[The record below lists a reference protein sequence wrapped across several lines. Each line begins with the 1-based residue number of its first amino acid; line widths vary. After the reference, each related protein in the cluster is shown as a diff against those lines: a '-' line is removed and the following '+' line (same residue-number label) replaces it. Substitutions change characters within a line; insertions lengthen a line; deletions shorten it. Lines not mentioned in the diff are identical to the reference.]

1 MNLKSNQMKKIVFSV
16 FLLIFA
22 FSTTLVLANDSKENS
37 ASESNA
43 TKAETENK
51 LSEEEINKL
60 VDRVEEIREMDKSE
74 MTSKEKRVLRKEV
87 KEIKKNVKKHDGTI
101 YIGGSTLLII
111 ILLIILLQ
119 SVLN

>member
-1 MNLKSNQMKKIVFSV
+1 MNLKFNQMKKIVFFV

-22 FSTTLVLANDSKENS
+22 FSTTSLLANDSKENS
-37 ASESNA
+37 ASESDA

-111 ILLIILLQ
+111 ILLIILL
-119 SVLN
+119 